1 MKVSRWFTPA
11 LVAAALSWG
20 AVAWALSSGD
30 LIKQGVSVLK
40 DGKAQEALDLFT
52 KAQHLDPQSPR
63 PHYYIGTALERLDHP
78 DSARAQYE
86 IAIRIDPKYTEALT
100 GLGKLQ
106 RKQGKKQEGTA
117 KLEEAVKYNPKDA
130 PALYALGTAYLE
142 DKRYDDAEKV
152 FRKGTLLKQGRAV
165 FLAGTALSLE
175 GKGDLKQAEEIFI
188 RARETEPD
196 NLRVRLE
203 LGGFYIR
210 KKIPVLAAPE
220 YGHASELEPK
230 NPEYHYLYGKA
241 LVGMNEFN
249 AALKAFVDATQQDST
264 YAPAYLEAG
273 RLYYRAHRSKEAS
286 DNFRTYT
293 GLRPDDM
300 DGYAELGLAL
310 AESRDPSDHQEAVQ
324 ILTKATDSDSTV
336 ANDPKV
342 LGSLCKL
349 YSEQGESGRDNALTY
364 CTKYASKVD
373 SMTAEEH
380 MRLGTLF
387 VSAGDSANAV
397 THLRAAVV
405 QDSTLRKD
413 AAFQLGFLF
422 FARQDFA
429 SSVPYFQ
436 QCLQADST
444 FLPALLN
451 LGLAQLQLKQPD
463 EAVGT
468 LRRAL
473 AVKPDPKT
481 MVWIGQTMLQM
492 PADSLPGAL
501 DMFQRAAAADSS
513 NGDALR
519 GAGLALLLM
528 GNCGEAEGYFQ
539 KATGIEPQHL
549 QGHVWLAQT
558 YNKCG
563 DPASAKVEFNKAL
576 EIDPNNQQAS
586 QGLALIRQWEQKKL
600 QQKSAPASKGASTTP

>member
-1 MKVSRWFTPA
+1 VKLSRMSTPA
-11 LVAAALSWG
+11 LVAAGLLWG

-52 KAQHLDPQSPR
+52 KAQRLDPNSAR
-63 PHYYIGTALERLDHP
+63 PHYYMGTALERMNAP
-78 DSARAQYE
+78 DSAKVEYQT
-86 IAIRIDPKYTEALT
+86 AIRMDPKYTEALT
-100 GLGKLQ
+100 GLGKLE
-106 RKQGKKQEGTA
+106 RKQGKKEEGTA
-117 KLEEAVKYNPKDA
+117 KLEEAVKFNPKDA
-130 PALYALGTAYLE
+130 PGLYALGQAYLE

-165 FLAGTALSLE
+165 FLAGTALAVE
-175 GKGDLKQAEEIFI
+175 GKGNLKDAEEIFI
-188 RARETEPD
+188 RARETEPN
-196 NLRVRLE
+196 NLRVRLD
-203 LGGFYIR
+203 LGGFYMR

-220 YGHASELEPK
+220 YGHATELEPK

-264 YAPAYLEAG
+264 YAPAYLESG

-293 GLRPDDM
+293 ALKPDDLH
-300 DGYAELGLAL
+300 GFAELGQAL
-310 AESRDPSDHQEAVQ
+310 AESRDPSDHQEAIVQ
-324 ILTKATDSDSTV
+324 LTKAVDDTTI

-342 LGSLCKL
+342 LGTLCKL
-349 YSEQGESGRDNALTY
+349 YSEQGDAGRENAITFCERY
-364 CTKYASKVD
+364 SSKVD
-373 SMTAEEH
+373 SMSAEEH
-380 MRLGTLF
+380 MRIGTLL
-387 VSAGDSANAV
+387 VAAGDSA
-397 THLRAAVV
+397 AAVPHLQAAV
-405 QDSTLRKD
+405 AQDSTFRKD
-413 AAFQLGFLF
+413 ANFQLGFLF
-422 FARQDFA
+422 FARQDFGSA
-429 SSVPYFQ
+429 VPYFQ

-451 LGLAQLQLKQPD
+451 LGLAQLQLKQPS

-473 AVKPDPKT
+473 AVKNDAKT

-492 PADSLPGAL
+492 PADSLPVAL
-501 DMFQRAAAADSS
+501 DMFQRASAADSS

-519 GAGLALLLM
+519 GAGLSLLLM

-539 KATGIEPQHL
+539 KATSLEPQHL

-563 DPASAKVEFNKAL
+563 DANSAKLEFNKAL

-600 QQKSAPASKGASTTP
+600 QQKSAQPIKGASTTP